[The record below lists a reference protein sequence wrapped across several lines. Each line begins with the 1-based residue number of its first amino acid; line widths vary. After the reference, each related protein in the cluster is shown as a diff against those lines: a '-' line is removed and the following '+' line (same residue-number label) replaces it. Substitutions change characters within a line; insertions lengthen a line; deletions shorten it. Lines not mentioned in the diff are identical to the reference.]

1 MDTLPRCML
10 HSMDGVS
17 LLINHFIFPR
27 TSYLALV
34 EVDLSHMAVTSKT
47 ILVQVLQERTS
58 RVSSISFLLSHVL
71 TSSLITSGSI
81 LWGAFFFILPCRRQS
96 SASQRSTPPP
106 LTLTTLPSSWLVTQG
121 LHLPHGFTGF
131 SISSSQYRLIL
142 TRSACRT
149 RRPHSCTHASC
160 CGVVLQPS
168 PSRKPTVR
176 CCALEIDTTTSSLPA
191 W

>member
-58 RVSSISFLLSHVL
+58 RVSSISFLLNHVL

-96 SASQRSTPPP
+96 SASQRSTPP
-106 LTLTTLPSSWLVTQG
+106 LTLSTLPSSRLVTQG
-121 LHLPHGFTGF
+121 PHLPHGFLDIQQPVQTDF
-131 SISSSQYRLIL
+131 LTLRMPYPAASLVHTRIL
-142 TRSACRT
+142 LW
-149 RRPHSCTHASC
+149 
-160 CGVVLQPS
+160 CGTPAQPS
-168 PSRKPTVR
+168 PARKPTVR
-176 CCALEIDTTTSSLPA
+176 CCALEIDTTSSLPA